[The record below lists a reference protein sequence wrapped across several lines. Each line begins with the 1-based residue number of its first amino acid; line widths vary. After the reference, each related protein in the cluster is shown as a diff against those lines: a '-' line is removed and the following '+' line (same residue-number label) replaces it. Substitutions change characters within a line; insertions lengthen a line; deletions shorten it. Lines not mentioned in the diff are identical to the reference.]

1 MNSGQIIE
9 SIVTADHLGAVFAV
23 VSNES
28 YSDEDDKKTILRQL
42 VAYTFTKNS
51 LVKTERNA
59 SISSLGLNSS

>member
-51 LVKTERNA
+51 LVKT
-59 SISSLGLNSS
+59 